1 MNKSLTILGSTGS
14 IGRQALEVAESGN
27 YKIKALTA
35 NGNVELLEK
44 QIRAFRPETA
54 AAADEKAA
62 ADLTVRVADT
72 PTKILSGIEGVCECA
87 AMQADVVLNSVVGIA
102 GLRPT
107 LSAIGAGNTLALA
120 NKESL
125 VTGGELVMSAAKEN
139 GVDILPVDSEHCAVF
154 QSLAGCKD
162 KKEIKRLILTAS
174 GGPFFGK
181 SRDELAGVTVEQALS
196 HPNWSMGEKITV
208 DSATMMNKGLELT
221 EARWLFDVPAE
232 KIDILVHRQ
241 SVVHSLVEFVDN
253 SVMAQLGVPD
263 MRIPIQYALTYPGRE
278 TGVAKQLRLEE
289 YGCLTFEK
297 PDNDTFICIELCRR
311 ACSAG
316 GLYSAL
322 VNGANEQANLLFRQ
336 GRIGFLQIG
345 EAVAH
350 TLDNIKPCQPGGV
363 DEIFETDR
371 IARQA
376 VNDYFRIETEQ
387 RL

>member
-1 MNKSLTILGSTGS
+1 MNKSVSILGSTGS
-14 IGRQALEVAESGN
+14 IGRQALEVAKFGN
-27 YKIKALTA
+27 YKIRALTA
-35 NGNVELLEK
+35 FGSVELLEK
-44 QIRAFRPETA
+44 QIREFKPETA

-102 GLRPT
+102 GLTPT
-107 LSAIGAGNTLALA
+107 LAAINAGNTLALA

-125 VTGGELVMSAAKEN
+125 VTGGELVMAAAKKN

-154 QSLAGCKD
+154 QSLAGCND
-162 KKEIKRLILTAS
+162 RGQIKRLILTAS

-181 SRDELAGVTVEQALS
+181 NKEELKSVTAGQALK
-196 HPNWSMGEKITV
+196 HPNWSMGEKITI

-232 KIDILVHRQ
+232 KIDILIHRQ
-241 SVVHSLVEFVDN
+241 SVVHSLVEYVDG
-253 SVMAQLGVPD
+253 SVIAQLGVPD
-263 MRIPIQYALTYPGRE
+263 MRIPIQYALTYPDRHE
-278 TGVAKQLRLEE
+278 SPAQQLRLED
-289 YGCLTFEK
+289 YGRLTFET
-297 PDNDTFICIELCRR
+297 PDYETFIGIDLCKR
-311 ACSAG
+311 ACSIG

-336 GRIGFLQIG
+336 GRIAFLQIG
-345 EAVAH
+345 EAVEY
-350 TLDNIKPCQPGGV
+350 TLDNIAPCQPGGV
-363 DEIFETDR
+363 EEIFETDR

-376 VNDYFRIETEQ
+376 VNKFFRIETEQ
-387 RL
+387 